1 MDAETRAEVISI
13 IKEFK
18 ETKMPPPHDT
28 ANPYYGT
35 RMGFGMFRPRVVD
48 APAVEELLDKIL
60 GLLGAD
66 DKPALNL

>member
-13 IKEFK
+13 INDFK
-18 ETKMPPPHDT
+18 ETKIPALPPSSRM
-28 ANPYYGT
+28 YYG
-35 RMGFGMFRPRVVD
+35 GFGEDQRRTVS
-48 APAVEELLDKIL
+48 ALAVEALLDKIL